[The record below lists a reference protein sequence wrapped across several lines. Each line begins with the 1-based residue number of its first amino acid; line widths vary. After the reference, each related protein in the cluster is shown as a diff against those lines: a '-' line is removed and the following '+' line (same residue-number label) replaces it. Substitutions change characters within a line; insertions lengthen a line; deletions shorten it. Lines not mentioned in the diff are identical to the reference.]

1 MLDHEETDRHVERIA
16 LELRR
21 PVDLGN
27 EVDRAVMS
35 AIRAAP
41 LMVSPSP
48 RHDDVRLSGAVSK
61 RRSLWRSVARPRTLR
76 IRVSPLAGIAAA
88 VLAVAAVF
96 GLRREQQLQTAQDHT
111 GEYKAPTG
119 EHPVAR
125 EMARSSNIAARPRTD
140 TVFVTRF
147 MLVAPD
153 AREVSLVGDFN
164 DWEHSATKL
173 VKQNGV
179 WTVSME
185 LRPGRYNY
193 AFLVDGERW
202 TPDPAAPR
210 NVGDDFGRPSS
221 VITVREI

>member
-21 PVDLGN
+21 PVDLGD
-27 EVDRAVMS
+27 EVDRAVMA
-35 AIRAAP
+35 AILAAP
-41 LMVSPSP
+41 LMVTPATH
-48 RHDDVRLSGAVSK
+48 RAEGRVSAAATS
-61 RRSLWRSVARPRTLR
+61 RRSIWRTIVRPRTVRL
-76 IRVSPLAGIAAA
+76 RVSPLAGIAAA

-96 GLRREQQLQTAQDHT
+96 GLRRDQELRLAQND
-111 GEYKAPTG
+111 EPAPTG
-119 EHPVAR
+119 EYPVTRDSAR
-125 EMARSSNIAARPRTD
+125 VSSVGGATRTD

-153 AREVSLVGDFN
+153 ARQVSLVGDFN
-164 DWEHSATKL
+164 DWQHAATPL
-173 VKQNGV
+173 RKQNGV
-179 WTVSME
+179 WTVSMD
-185 LRPGRYNY
+185 LPPGRYNY